1 MKAQHGE
8 LLKRQPRHA
17 SPLESRRKFA
27 DPQRSV
33 QTLTVKLPER
43 QDFRSGRTCLYSK
56 NKVNSCRLARIDTN
70 SEAGRR
76 QLGER
81 TVSKQKEAFRP
92 PRRRTSPAREVE
104 RVLPSGITVKLK
116 LEPLGGGR
124 VRIVEYHRRAK
135 RGRRFVRGIDGEGH
149 SVAFERLGLEQ
160 SYEAL
165 FGRTHR

>member
-1 MKAQHGE
+1 MS
-8 LLKRQPRHA
+8 KRSETPRPLRRIA
-17 SPLESRRKFA
+17 S
-27 DPQRSV
+27 V
-33 QTLTVKLPER
+33 
-43 QDFRSGRTCLYSK
+43 
-56 NKVNSCRLARIDTN
+56 
-70 SEAGRR
+70 
-76 QLGER
+76 
-81 TVSKQKEAFRP
+81 
-92 PRRRTSPAREVE
+92 AREVE
-104 RVLPSGITVKLK
+104 RVLPTGITVKLK